1 LESLADRS
9 LVIVKFRDLVN
20 ELREQNQDLQ
30 TQLMRESASKDEV
43 RSSIPEM
50 LDFKVVYKFK
60 YLSNEK
66 KIKFMY
72 NLLENVC

>member
-1 LESLADRS
+1 MESLADRS

-50 LDFKVVYKFK
+50 LDFKVKYKFK
-60 YLSNEK
+60 FLFRENSK
-66 KIKFMY
+66 K
-72 NLLENVC
+72 

>member
-1 LESLADRS
+1 MESLADRS

-50 LDFKVVYKFK
+50 LDFKVNYKLK
-60 YLSNEK
+60 YANIFLIK
-66 KIKFMY
+66 KCK
-72 NLLENVC
+72 

>member
-30 TQLMRESASKDEV
+30 IQLMRESASKDEV
-43 RSSIPEM
+43 RPSIPEM
-50 LDFKVVYKFK
+50 LDFKVRYKFI

-66 KIKFMY
+66 KYIY
-72 NLLENVC
+72 ICI

>member
-50 LDFKVVYKFK
+50 LDFKVNYKLK
-60 YLSNEK
+60 YLLCEK
-66 KIKFMY
+66 
-72 NLLENVC
+72 NN

>member
-1 LESLADRS
+1 MESLADRS

-50 LDFKVVYKFK
+50 LDFKVNQKLK
-60 YLSNEK
+60 YLLYENK
-66 KIKFMY
+66 KILICIFY
-72 NLLENVC
+72 

>member
-1 LESLADRS
+1 MESLADRS

-30 TQLMRESASKDEV
+30 AQLMRESASKDEV

-50 LDFKVVYKFK
+50 LDFKVRH
-60 YLSNEK
+60 
-66 KIKFMY
+66 
-72 NLLENVC
+72 

>member
-1 LESLADRS
+1 

-50 LDFKVVYKFK
+50 LDFKVRYKLR
-60 YLSNEK
+60 YLLGL
-66 KIKFMY
+66 IDY
-72 NLLENVC
+72 L

>member
-1 LESLADRS
+1 M
-9 LVIVKFRDLVN
+9 VIVKFRDLVN

-50 LDFKVVYKFK
+50 LDFKVNYKLK
-60 YLSNEK
+60 YLSYEK
-66 KIKFMY
+66 IIKSILFIRKC
-72 NLLENVC
+72 LLKLKLIVEQ

>member
-50 LDFKVVYKFK
+50 LDFKVNYKLK
-60 YLSNEK
+60 YAIIFLIRK
-66 KIKFMY
+66 CKYRHIIFY
-72 NLLENVC
+72 

>member
-50 LDFKVVYKFK
+50 LDFKVNYKLK
-60 YLSNEK
+60 YAFIFLIRK
-66 KIKFMY
+66 CK
-72 NLLENVC
+72 

>member
-50 LDFKVVYKFK
+50 LDFKVYYKLISLL
-60 YLSNEK
+60 YD
-66 KIKFMY
+66 KIKK
-72 NLLENVC
+72 